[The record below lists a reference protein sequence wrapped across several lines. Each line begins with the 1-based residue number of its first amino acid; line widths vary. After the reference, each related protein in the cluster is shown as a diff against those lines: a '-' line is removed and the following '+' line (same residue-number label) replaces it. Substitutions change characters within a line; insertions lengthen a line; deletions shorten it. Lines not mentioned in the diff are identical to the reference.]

1 MPNLND
7 IMEMMDA
14 LETKAIITTPT
25 FCVAVRNRHSSCR
38 KCVDACLA
46 DAITIEKN
54 ELNIDAGAC
63 VACGACVEA
72 CRFGAVQINDL
83 GCAEV
88 DEEKCIGC
96 GACARKCPRGL
107 IDLRRTEDRI
117 AVLCSNRDK
126 GFDPATKTGA
136 RTVCDVSC
144 IGCGLCVKKCPA
156 DAIHVVEFRA
166 VIDYERCLSC
176 GACGDVCPRHAIRD
190 RFGIITEKR

>member
-1 MPNLND
+1 M
-7 IMEMMDA
+7 
-14 LETKAIITTPT
+14 AIKRKFPARTATVH
-25 FCVAVRNRHSSCR
+25 CSGGCR
-38 KCVDACLA
+38 AKRDESGGLLCAY
-46 DAITIEKN
+46 
-54 ELNIDAGAC
+54 GC

-126 GFDPATKTGA
+126 GFNPATKTGA

-144 IGCGLCVKKCPA
+144 IGCGLCVKKGPA

-166 VIDYERCLSC
+166 VIDYDRCLSC

-190 RFGIITEKR
+190 RFGIITEKC

>member
-1 MPNLND
+1 M
-7 IMEMMDA
+7 
-14 LETKAIITTPT
+14 AIKRKFPARTATVH
-25 FCVAVRNRHSSCR
+25 CSGGCR
-38 KCVDACLA
+38 AKRDENGGLLCAY
-46 DAITIEKN
+46 
-54 ELNIDAGAC
+54 GC

-83 GCAEV
+83 GCARGGRGEV
-88 DEEKCIGC
+88 H
-96 GACARKCPRGL
+96 RLRGL
-107 IDLRRTEDRI
+107 RPEVSPGAHRPAADRGPHSG
-117 AVLCSNRDK
+117 AVLQPRDK
-126 GFDPATKTGA
+126 GFDRPQTGA

-190 RFGIITEKR
+190 RFGIITEKC

>member
-1 MPNLND
+1 MQYHNITKDDMLNGD
-7 IMEMMDA
+7 GLRVVLWVA
-14 LETKAIITTPT
+14 GCGHACPGCHNPITWDENGGLL
-25 FCVAVRNRHSSCR
+25 C
-38 KCVDACLA
+38 DY
-46 DAITIEKN
+46 
-54 ELNIDAGAC
+54 GC

-72 CRFGAVQINDL
+72 CRFGAVQINEL

-96 GACARKCPRGL
+96 RACARKCPRGL

-166 VIDYERCLSC
+166 VIDYARCLSC
-176 GACGDVCPRHAIRD
+176 GACGDACPRHAIRD

>member
-1 MPNLND
+1 M
-7 IMEMMDA
+7 
-14 LETKAIITTPT
+14 
-25 FCVAVRNRHSSCR
+25 
-38 KCVDACLA
+38 
-46 DAITIEKN
+46 
-54 ELNIDAGAC
+54 
-63 VACGACVEA
+63 ACGACVEA

-190 RFGIITEKR
+190 RFGIITEKC

>member
-1 MPNLND
+1 MHRL
-7 IMEMMDA
+7 
-14 LETKAIITTPT
+14 
-25 FCVAVRNRHSSCR
+25 
-38 KCVDACLA
+38 
-46 DAITIEKN
+46 
-54 ELNIDAGAC
+54 
-63 VACGACVEA
+63 
-72 CRFGAVQINDL
+72 
-83 GCAEV
+83 
-88 DEEKCIGC
+88 
-96 GACARKCPRGL
+96 RGL
-107 IDLRRTEDRI
+107 RPEVSPGARRLRRTEDRI

-144 IGCGLCVKKCPA
+144 IGCGLYVKKCPA